1 MTPLQKSLGEQNYE
15 LFAERYAAAVETKA
29 HNAYYESPATLC
41 LLPNVQ

>member
-1 MTPLQKSLGEQNYE
+1 MTPLQESLGEQNYE
-15 LFAERYAAAVETKA
+15 LFAQRYAAVETKA